1 MRKYFYFRDVADE
14 NDDDDILSS
23 IAIPV
28 DSIAGVVPV
37 AITTLELYLNKGGSV
52 VDTKVTL
59 TVTRGKLQEVMHEIA
74 SHINGHTLKAPLTV
88 MCDAAATTDP
98 LNSECPTTR
107 KLNSLAVDPIPT
119 PSPSTAS
126 IEAPAPTLRVRSPGV
141 VVPIPI

>member
-88 MCDAAATTDP
+88 MGDAATTTV
-98 LNSECPTTR
+98 NAS
-107 KLNSLAVDPIPT
+107 
-119 PSPSTAS
+119 S
-126 IEAPAPTLRVRSPGV
+126 IEGNDNTKSTIFFSDDVTAVAIASAGY
-141 VVPIPI
+141 

>member
-1 MRKYFYFRDVADE
+1 MKKYFYFRDVADE

-28 DSIAGVVPV
+28 DSIAGVGPV

-74 SHINGHTLKAPLTV
+74 SHINGHTLRAPLTV
-88 MCDAAATTDP
+88 MADAAATTV
-98 LNSECPTTR
+98 NAS
-107 KLNSLAVDPIPT
+107 
-119 PSPSTAS
+119 S
-126 IEAPAPTLRVRSPGV
+126 IEGNDNTKDTIFFSNDVTAVAVASAGY
-141 VVPIPI
+141 

>member
-74 SHINGHTLKAPLTV
+74 SHINGYTHVKAPLTV
-88 MCDAAATTDP
+88 MGDAAATTV
-98 LNSECPTTR
+98 NAS
-107 KLNSLAVDPIPT
+107 
-119 PSPSTAS
+119 S
-126 IEAPAPTLRVRSPGV
+126 IEGNDNTKDTIFFSSDVTAVAIASAGY
-141 VVPIPI
+141 

>member
-59 TVTRGKLQEVMHEIA
+59 TVTRGKLQEVMAEIA
-74 SHINGHTLKAPLTV
+74 SAINGYTYNKAPLKV
-88 MCDAAATTDP
+88 MCDAATTTV
-98 LNSECPTTR
+98 NAS
-107 KLNSLAVDPIPT
+107 
-119 PSPSTAS
+119 S
-126 IEAPAPTLRVRSPGV
+126 IEGNDKSKSTIFFSDDVTAVAIAQSGY
-141 VVPIPI
+141 